1 MLLALSRLD
10 RMIKHSKIGLAVSRM
25 KIIHETKHENYI
37 KYVYMS
43 SAHFKYEIRFSCAS
57 ALSFFVNF
65 SIIMVEETKFA
76 TTLQIEEEPQTSEKI
91 ADPENQDTG
100 SPKT

>member
-1 MLLALSRLD
+1 
-10 RMIKHSKIGLAVSRM
+10 M
-25 KIIHETKHENYI
+25 K
-37 KYVYMS
+37 
-43 SAHFKYEIRFSCAS
+43 
-57 ALSFFVNF
+57 FFLINF